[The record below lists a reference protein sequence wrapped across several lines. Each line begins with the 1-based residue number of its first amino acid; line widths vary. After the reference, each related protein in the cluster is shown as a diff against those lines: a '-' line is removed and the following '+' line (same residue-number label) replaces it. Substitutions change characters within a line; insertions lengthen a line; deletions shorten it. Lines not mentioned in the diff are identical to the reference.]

1 MESLNAII
9 EVAGGALIAV
19 MGYLLSKKDAT
30 QEAKIDDLYTKHEAD
45 AAKLQSLEVKIAE
58 NHYPKSEIN
67 QIVDSLKKYLDDR
80 FDRIEQ
86 MSRPK

>member
-1 MESLNAII
+1 MDLGIVAII
-9 EVAGGALIAV
+9 MGVVISI
-19 MGYLLSKKDAT
+19 MGYLLAKKDAA
-30 QEAKIDDLYTKHEAD
+30 QEEQLLDLYIKHEAD

-80 FDRIEQ
+80 FDRIEK
-86 MSRPK
+86 MGRLS